1 MLKGKDEWPNPMVV
15 TGLPGDFYDEMR
27 SCDKPK
33 NKLIRSTGLV
43 VESRIT
49 SLSNVRDL
57 AYRSELSIV
66 VILQVSNQS
75 NCICIKISA

>member
-1 MLKGKDEWPNPMVV
+1 MPWTPLVAQRNGRHR
-15 TGLPGDFYDEMR
+15 TARRLLYDEMR

-33 NKLIRSTGLV
+33 NKLIPSTGLV

-49 SLSNVRDL
+49 SLSNVRDH

>member
-27 SCDKPK
+27 SCHNPK

-49 SLSNVRDL
+49 SLSDVRDL
-57 AYRSELSIV
+57 EYRSELSRV
-66 VILQVSNQS
+66 VILQS
-75 NCICIKISA
+75 I

>member
-1 MLKGKDEWPNPMVV
+1 MMKCVPVINLR
-15 TGLPGDFYDEMR
+15 T
-27 SCDKPK
+27 
-33 NKLIRSTGLV
+33 KLIRSTGLV

-49 SLSNVRDL
+49 SLSVVRDL
-57 AYRSELSIV
+57 EYCNELSIV